1 MNDNQTLNA
10 ARTQYG
16 NPIQTYDDGYGPLFI
31 LRDSM
36 GVQGIIRAR
45 TWEDAYS
52 IAEDEFFPE
61 ASDTLDELMKEYNHT
76 REHIKIIRPAD
87 GGPERPA
94 TPEDYPLSPVQFV
107 RWETKETP
115 APIDPETGEPE
126 PVFMENALFQEAY
139 EFRPSG
145 PNARDTYKHGIY
157 AHDLNGEALDQTTQ
171 AELLTRY
178 NIALDI
184 ATEPEEPE
192 A

>member
-36 GVQGIIRAR
+36 GILGVIRAR

-52 IAEDEFFPE
+52 IAEDEFFPDADEE
-61 ASDTLDELMKEYNHT
+61 ANAELARIEAL
-76 REHIKIIRPAD
+76 ED
-87 GGPERPA
+87 GPERVHA
-94 TPEDYPLSPVQFV
+94 QACWD
-107 RWETKETP
+107 
-115 APIDPETGEPE
+115 
-126 PVFMENALFQEAY
+126 EAY
-139 EFRPSG
+139 GYR
-145 PNARDTYKHGIY
+145 NHGRSTAEGKTSHIY
-157 AHDLNGEALDQTTQ
+157 AHDLNGEALDRTTQ
-171 AELLTRY
+171 EELLTRY

-184 ATEPEEPE
+184 TTEPEDPT